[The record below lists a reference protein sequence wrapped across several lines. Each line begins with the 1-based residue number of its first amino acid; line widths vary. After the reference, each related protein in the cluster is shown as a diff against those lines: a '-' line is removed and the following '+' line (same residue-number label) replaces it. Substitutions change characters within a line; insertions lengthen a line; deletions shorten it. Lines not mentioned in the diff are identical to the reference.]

1 MNYLIVII
9 ISLIVL
15 IILDKYVL
23 HTTPYNIN
31 SDKETSIYEESI
43 GFVKPEHR
51 LLNILN
57 NVSSGSKINLK
68 GTCSKFMYNKNTI
81 SKDLNDKLSF

>member
-1 MNYLIVII
+1 MNYLIVIV

-23 HTTPYNIN
+23 HTTPYNIKSES
-31 SDKETSIYEESI
+31 SDTIYEESV
-43 GFVKPEHR
+43 GFIKPEHR

-57 NVSSGSKINLK
+57 NVS
-68 GTCSKFMYNKNTI
+68 
-81 SKDLNDKLSF
+81 